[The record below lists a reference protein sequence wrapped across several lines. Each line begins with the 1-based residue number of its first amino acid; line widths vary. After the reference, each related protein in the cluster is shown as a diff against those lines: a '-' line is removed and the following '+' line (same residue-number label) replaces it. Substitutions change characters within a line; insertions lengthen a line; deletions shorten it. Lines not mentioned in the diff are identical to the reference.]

1 MGSPPPPGGP
11 HRAREAHS
19 PPGPLGGWPPKG
31 SLPQHTVELHFG
43 ADVQRVRVSLL
54 QGRRGRHRVGFG
66 REHPSTVGL
75 LLAGPTHSAG
85 RQGREAPG
93 EGGRAAGGCGRRRGA
108 SQPVETQSGGVPSC
122 CIKARGPRAQRR
134 GVRGAQPAAGARDW
148 SGPGGNLAGR
158 AAQPSASSICPPRY
172 RPNST
177 VPDWL
182 GGAGERAGGPPRAPI
197 SAGAGRRAGLS
208 ASGRSP
214 RVARPGMRPQHL
226 PSPTSRAHVFPR
238 SLLRAAPTS
247 ELGTRLL
254 CDGLGVTP
262 AHLWVGESKGL
273 GSNNWAWNPNSVL
286 T

>member
-1 MGSPPPPGGP
+1 MLMSSASESACSRDGEGDTELDLDVNILPQWGCFWPGPPTPRAGKDARL
-11 HRAREAHS
+11 RAR
-19 PPGPLGGWPPKG
+19 
-31 SLPQHTVELHFG
+31 
-43 ADVQRVRVSLL
+43 
-54 QGRRGRHRVGFG
+54 
-66 REHPSTVGL
+66 
-75 LLAGPTHSAG
+75 AGE
-85 RQGREAPG
+85 R
-93 EGGRAAGGCGRRRGA
+93 RAAAGAVGARPSQCRRGA
-108 SQPVETQSGGVPSC
+108 AGSGAAALKRAGPE
-122 CIKARGPRAQRR
+122 RGAE
-134 GVRGAQPAAGARDW
+134 GVRGPQPAAGARDW

-214 RVARPGMRPQHL
+214 RVARPGMQPQHL
-226 PSPTSRAHVFPR
+226 PSPTSRAHVFPG
-238 SLLRAAPTS
+238 SLLLAAPTS

-254 CDGLGVTP
+254 CDGLGVIP
-262 AHLWVGESKGL
+262 ARLWVAESKGL
-273 GSNNWAWNPNSVL
+273 GSNNWACNPNVVL